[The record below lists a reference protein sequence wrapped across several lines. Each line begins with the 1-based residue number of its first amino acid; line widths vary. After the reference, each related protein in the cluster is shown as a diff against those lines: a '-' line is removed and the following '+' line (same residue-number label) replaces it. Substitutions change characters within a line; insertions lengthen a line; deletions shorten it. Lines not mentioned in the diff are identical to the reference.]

1 MIHDLLIK
9 KRKIIVSA
17 TIEGISDSIDFNFI
31 LDTGATKT
39 VIDEEV
45 ARKIGFELFRLQK
58 GDRLMTAGGAV
69 HSLVLRE
76 VQAKILKLPKFVYH
90 LTCLTVFFKLW
101 MQQAEAVPLGASTRI
116 LKMTDLKN
124 ATLASA
130 IPTATAKY
138 SLRAC

>member
-1 MIHDLLIK
+1 MIHELLIK

-69 HSLVLRE
+69 HS
-76 VQAKILKLPKFVYH
+76 KILKLPKFSLFGKDMVNFEVNVIKFP
-90 LTCLTVFFKLW
+90 LQITLLADGVLGMDFLLRFKNIKFNFD
-101 MQQAEAVPLGASTRI
+101 ERTI
-116 LKMTDLKN
+116 ET
-124 ATLASA
+124 
-130 IPTATAKY
+130 
-138 SLRAC
+138 